1 MQIAHALHVQVIA
14 EGVERPDQLA
24 VVAKAGCDAVQGY
37 LFSWPL
43 MPEAV
48 ARILSAG
55 HGVAAQ
61 VGETR
66 SVGSPT

>member
-1 MQIAHALHVQVIA
+1 
-14 EGVERPDQLA
+14 

-37 LFSWPL
+37 LFSCAL
-43 MPEAV
+43 MPEAL

-61 VGETR
+61 HGESSR
-66 SVGSPT
+66 VGSAV